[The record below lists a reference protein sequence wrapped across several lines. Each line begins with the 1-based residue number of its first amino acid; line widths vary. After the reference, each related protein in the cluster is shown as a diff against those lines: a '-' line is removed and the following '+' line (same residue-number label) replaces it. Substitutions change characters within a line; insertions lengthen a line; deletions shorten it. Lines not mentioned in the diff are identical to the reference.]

1 MIENTNPA
9 GDINTA
15 EPMQAAGDSNIIDV
29 TSIRNIAII
38 AHVDHGK
45 TTLVDAMLKGS
56 GIYRDNEHI
65 EVRVMDSNDLEKE
78 RGITILAKN
87 TAVIYKDTK
96 INIVDTPG
104 HADFGGEVE
113 RVLKMVDGV
122 LLVVDAY
129 DGPMPQTRFV
139 LKKAL
144 ELKLTPMVVINKI
157 DRHDARPMDVV
168 DMVLELFIE
177 LGADDTQ
184 LDFPIIYA
192 SAREGY
198 ASVEAVIPEEGT
210 TGDFVALLD
219 AILEKMPCPRG
230 ELDKPLQL
238 LISNIDA
245 DPYIGRI
252 AVGRIVRGTIKQN
265 QTVTVCRFGESGS
278 KQARVV
284 KLMEYQ
290 GLHRTEVAQ
299 ASLGEIVCVAGILD
313 INIGDTICS
322 TDMVEPLEYINID
335 EPTISMT
342 FSVNNSP
349 FAGKEGK
356 YVTSRHL
363 RDRLFKEMET
373 NVSMRLEET
382 ESPDAYVVKGRG
394 ELHLSI
400 LIETMRRQ
408 GYEFQVS
415 KPRVI
420 VKEIDGEDYE
430 PIEMVMIDVPEN
442 FVGVVIEKMGN
453 RRAELVNM
461 LPPEKGYSRIEF
473 KIPTRGLI
481 GYRSEFLS
489 DTKGNGIINSIIDGF
504 EPWKGDIET
513 RPHGV
518 LVAWEDGDA
527 VTYGLYNA
535 QERGSL
541 FIEPG
546 TAVYQGMIVG
556 ANPRTEDVV
565 VNVCKKKQVTNMRA
579 SGTDEA
585 LRLTTR
591 VVMSLE
597 QCLEFVSD
605 DELIEVTPK
614 NIRLRKRILN
624 NDLRAKQRN
633 KKV

>member
-1 MIENTNPA
+1 MTK
-9 GDINTA
+9 IN
-15 EPMQAAGDSNIIDV
+15 NL
-29 TSIRNIAII
+29 RNIAII

-45 TTLVDAMLKGS
+45 TTLVDAMLKES
-56 GIYRDNEHI
+56 GIYRENEHI

-87 TAVIYKDTK
+87 TAIRYKDTK

-139 LKKAL
+139 LRKAL
-144 ELKLTPMVVINKI
+144 ELKLVPMVVINKI
-157 DRHDARPMDVV
+157 DRPDARPMEVL

-177 LGADDTQ
+177 LGADDNQ
-184 LDFPIIYA
+184 LDFPVVYA

-198 ASVEAVIPEEGT
+198 ACSELKDLET
-210 TGDFVALLD
+210 NKSRDFRPLLN
-219 AILEKMPCPRG
+219 AIIETMPCPEG
-230 ELDKPLQL
+230 DVDQPLQML
-238 LISNIDA
+238 VSNIDS

-252 AVGRIVRGTIKQN
+252 AVGRIVRGTIKQAMP
-265 QTVTVCRFGESGS
+265 VTICCFDDGTTSN
-278 KQARVV
+278 ARVV
-284 KLMEYQ
+284 KLMTFQ
-290 GLHRTEVAQ
+290 GLQRTETQ
-299 ASLGEIVCVAGILD
+299 EASVGEIVCVAGIPE

-322 TDMVEPLEYINID
+322 TDCPEALEFVNID

-349 FAGKEGK
+349 FAGKDGK

-382 ESPDAYVVKGRG
+382 ESPDAFVVKGRG

-420 VKEIDGEDYE
+420 IKDVDGEKYE
-430 PIEMVMIDVPEN
+430 PIELLLVDVPED
-442 FVGVVIEKMGN
+442 FVGIVMEKLGS
-453 RRAELVNM
+453 RKAEFVNM
-461 LPPEKGYSRIEF
+461 LPPDKGYTRMEF

-489 DTKGNGIINSIIDGF
+489 DTKGNGIINSIISGF
-504 EPWKGDIET
+504 EPWRGEIET
-513 RPHGV
+513 RAHGV

-527 VTYGLYNA
+527 VGYGLYNA

-541 FIEPG
+541 FIGAG
-546 TAVYQGMIVG
+546 TPVYQGMIVG
-556 ANPRTEDVV
+556 ANPRDEDIV
-565 VNVCKKKQVTNMRA
+565 VNVCKKKHVTNMRA

-585 LRLTTR
+585 LRLTPP
-591 VVMSLE
+591 VLMSLE
-597 QCLEFVSD
+597 QCLEFISD
-605 DELIEVTPK
+605 DELVEVTPH
-614 NIRLRKRILN
+614 NIRLRKRILD
-624 NDLRAKQRN
+624 NDSRAKLRN
-633 KKV
+633 KKA